1 MSSPSADSAVAKP
14 YYDQTPYFVGTLEV
28 SQMSVRLY
36 VGNLSKDLQR
46 QDFEN
51 VFADYGED
59 LVSVKLISDKK
70 TGKCRGFGFV
80 TVKTDEKADELVAKF
95 NGHML
100 EDSPLK
106 VEKALPRTKGSDDRP
121 EAGNSSNKRSKGG
134 KKSSGGS
141 SGGSSSAQPDPR
153 WADELEK
160 LKQMLAAQTTSS

>member
-1 MSSPSADSAVAKP
+1 
-14 YYDQTPYFVGTLEV
+14 
-28 SQMSVRLY
+28 MSVRLY

-46 QDFEN
+46 EAFEN

-80 TVKTDEKADELVAKF
+80 TVKTDEKADEIVAKF
-95 NGHML
+95 NGQML

-106 VEKALPRTKGSDDRP
+106 VEKALPRSKGNNGDDRN
-121 EAGNSSNKRSKGG
+121 ESGSSGKRSKGNG
-134 KKSSGGS
+134 KKSSS
-141 SGGSSSAQPDPR
+141 ASTGSSSAQPDPR

-160 LKQMLAAQTTSS
+160 LKQMLATQTTSS

>member
-1 MSSPSADSAVAKP
+1 
-14 YYDQTPYFVGTLEV
+14 
-28 SQMSVRLY
+28 MSVRLY

-51 VFADYGED
+51 VFADYGDD

-80 TVKTDEKADELVAKF
+80 TVKTDEKADEIVSKF
-95 NGHML
+95 NGQML

-106 VEKALPRTKGSDDRP
+106 VEKALPRGKGGSEDRP
-121 EAGNSSNKRSKGG
+121 ETGGGNKRSKGS
-134 KKSSGGS
+134 KKSATNSSGGD
-141 SGGSSSAQPDPR
+141 GTAQPDPR
-153 WADELEK
+153 WAGELEK